1 MITLKEEKEKTLALI
16 EELNPD
22 SEYLTDD
29 PDIAAKINYVFN
41 QVMFELARMKKL
53 PRYVEI
59 PVAAGDRVTL
69 ENIGEIYG
77 REVYQ
82 LERVSG
88 VSYEP
93 RAGGTV
99 LKFRENGTAEIDCFI
114 YPLRIT
120 AETPDTYEFELSED
134 ALEIM
139 PYGVAADLLKS
150 DVSADY
156 GTVYAQRYRDML
168 DRLDPRY
175 SLPTVT
181 FEGGVII

>member
-22 SEYLTDD
+22 SAYLTDD

-41 QVMFELARMKKL
+41 QVMFELARHRKL
-53 PRYVEI
+53 PRYVQI
-59 PVAAGDRVTL
+59 QVQKDTVVTFADIKK
-69 ENIGEIYG
+69 ECG

-82 LERVSG
+82 VAKLEG
-88 VSYEP
+88 VQYD
-93 RAGGTV
+93 AKADGTV
-99 LKFRENGTAEIDCFI
+99 YKMLEAGTAEFDVYVF
-114 YPLRIT
+114 PVRIT
-120 AETPDTYEFELSED
+120 KDTEDTYEFELSED

-175 SLPTVT
+175 SLPAVT

>member
-22 SEYLTDD
+22 SEFLTDD

-41 QVMFELARMKKL
+41 QVMFELARHKKL
-53 PRYVEI
+53 PRFVQM
-59 PVAAGDRVTL
+59 PVKENTVVTF
-69 ENIGEIYG
+69 EDIKEVCG

-82 LERVSG
+82 VAKLEG
-88 VSYEP
+88 VRYD
-93 RAGGTV
+93 AKADGTV
-99 LKFRENGTAEIDCFI
+99 YKMLEDGEAEFDVYV
-114 YPLRIT
+114 YPVRIT
-120 AETPDTYEFELSED
+120 KDTQDDYEFELSED
-134 ALEIM
+134 ALEVM

-150 DVSADY
+150 DASADN

-175 SLPTVT
+175 SLPVVT
-181 FEGGVII
+181 FEGGVVI